1 MCCLTPAQWDTSSTD
16 EQFVCV
22 CSSKQ
27 GWCLWLPKQWPHG
40 LANIFIELQTM
51 AREDSYDFVQ
61 PAAALEVDLGASFL
75 TREVDL
81 LGSFLSSRG

>member
-1 MCCLTPAQWDTSSTD
+1 MFAYKTFIDKKFLKTPVIT
-16 EQFVCV
+16 C
-22 CSSKQ
+22 
-27 GWCLWLPKQWPHG
+27 
-40 LANIFIELQTM
+40 
-51 AREDSYDFVQ
+51 DFVQ

>member
-1 MCCLTPAQWDTSSTD
+1 MEEVMMTMTLHKY
-16 EQFVCV
+16 EQAKKITFA
-22 CSSKQ
+22 
-27 GWCLWLPKQWPHG
+27 
-40 LANIFIELQTM
+40 ANQ
-51 AREDSYDFVQ
+51 ACNACDFVQ